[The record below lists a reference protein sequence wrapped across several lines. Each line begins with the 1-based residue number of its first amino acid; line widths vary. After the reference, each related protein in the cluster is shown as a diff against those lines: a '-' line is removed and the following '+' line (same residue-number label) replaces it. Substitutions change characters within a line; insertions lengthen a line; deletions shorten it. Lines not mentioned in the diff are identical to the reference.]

1 MTVLHIV
8 LQHPGIYLREIQT
21 ELFELTG
28 ADISCSSICRLLSRV
43 GFTRQKMKY
52 AALQRDMRLR
62 SQFVSDVSVYNHDM
76 LIFLDESGLDKHDGM
91 RQYGYSLRGRPPVC
105 QRFLARG
112 THISLMAFMSTAG
125 VLDCK
130 LMQGGVDGDV
140 FYEFVEKFLLP
151 HLMPFD
157 GHNPHSVVVLDNCA
171 IHNINSTVQM
181 IHDTGALIHFLPPY
195 SPDYNPIER
204 MFSKLKLCNEG
215 Y

>member
-1 MTVLHIV
+1 MVWQREVLGYKYERVASNLNVDLTTVWRVVKLFKETGNVKKKVYPKDKASRRLTTPLELTVLHIV

-28 ADISCSSICRLLSRV
+28 AAISYSSICRLLSRV

-76 LIFLDESGLDKHDGM
+76 LIFLDESGLDKCDGM
-91 RQYGYSLRGRPPVC
+91 LQYGYSLCGSPPVC

-112 THISLMAFMSTAG
+112 THISLIAFRSTAG

-140 FYEFVEKFLLP
+140 FYEFVETFLLP
-151 HLMPFD
+151 HLMPF
-157 GHNPHSVVVLDNCA
+157 
-171 IHNINSTVQM
+171 
-181 IHDTGALIHFLPPY
+181 
-195 SPDYNPIER
+195 
-204 MFSKLKLCNEG
+204 
-215 Y
+215 